1 MTSNLGSDLIDSD
14 LPDEVVDERVMGV
27 VRSHFRPE
35 FLNRV
40 DDVVVFSR
48 LSRSDIRQIVG
59 IQFAYLKK
67 RLEDRKISVELA
79 DAATDWLTEHGYDPA
94 YGARPLKR
102 LIQTAVADP
111 LSLKV
116 LNGEL
121 PEGSTVTIGATG
133 DELTFS

>member
-1 MTSNLGSDLIDSD
+1 MD
-14 LPDEVVDERVMGV
+14 V

-48 LSRSDIRQIVG
+48 LSKDDIRQIVE
-59 IQFAYLKK
+59 IQFADLRK
-67 RLEDRKISVELA
+67 RLADRKITVVLTDE
-79 DAATDWLTEHGYDPA
+79 AADWLTEHGYDPV

-111 LSLKV
+111 LALRV
-116 LNGEL
+116 LDGDL
-121 PEGSTVTIGATG
+121 PEGSVVKIDEAG
-133 DELTFS
+133 DELTFN